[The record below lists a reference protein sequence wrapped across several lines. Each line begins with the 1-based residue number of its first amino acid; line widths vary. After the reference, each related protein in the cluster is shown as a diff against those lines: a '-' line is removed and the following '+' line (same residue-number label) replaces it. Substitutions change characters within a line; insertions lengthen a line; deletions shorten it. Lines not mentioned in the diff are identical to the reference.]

1 MLSAARAVPP
11 PRVARALPVDN
22 LTMRGYTVAAG
33 VADALARFV
42 LPERLGFGLVIA
54 PVMYRADW
62 AEGEWGRG
70 TLLPY
75 GMIEIA
81 PGARALHY
89 SELVFEGLKAYRVG
103 GDWPNL
109 FRPLDNCRRL
119 ARSAE
124 RLAMPVVPDTLFLEA
139 LDAVAGACHD
149 IVPRRSGQALYLRP
163 FLFGTESGYLLRNS
177 TTFSF
182 MVIANPVE
190 AYASGPLRVTIERS
204 DVRAAVGG
212 VGAAKAA
219 ANYAPSLRASSAAL
233 ARGYTVALWLDAREH
248 RLVQELSGMNLFAVV
263 DGALQTPVL
272 DGAILPGITRDSLLM
287 LARDLG
293 YRVEERPIAIDE
305 LLAQIADGRCS
316 ELFACGTAAIV
327 SPIGVLAEPDG
338 REHTPAHVDVVAAT
352 LRSSLLAVQERRAPD
367 RYGWTR
373 DVARLPAS

>member
-1 MLSAARAVPP
+1 
-11 PRVARALPVDN
+11 VD
-22 LTMRGYTVAAG
+22 RYTIAPG
-33 VADALARFV
+33 VADALASFV
-42 LPERLGFGLVIA
+42 LPERLGFGLVNA

-62 AEGEWGRG
+62 AEGEWSRG
-70 TLLPY
+70 VLLPY

-89 SELVFEGLKAYRVG
+89 SEVVFEGLKAYRVG
-103 GDWPNL
+103 TDWPNL

-124 RLAMPVVPDTLFLEA
+124 RLAMPAVPEALFLEA
-139 LDAVAGACHD
+139 IDAVAGACSG
-149 IVPRRSGQALYLRP
+149 IMPQRSGQALYLRP

-177 TTFSF
+177 VTFSF
-182 MVIANPVE
+182 MVIGNPVE
-190 AYASGPLRVTIERS
+190 AYASGPLRVTIERA

-219 ANYAPSLRASSAAL
+219 ANYAPSLRASTAAL

-248 RLVQELSGMNLFAVV
+248 RLVQELSGMNLFAVI
-263 DGALQTPVL
+263 GGELHTPAL
-272 DGAILPGITRDSLLM
+272 DGAILPGITRDSLLT

-327 SPIGVLAEPDG
+327 SPIGVLADLGG
-338 REHTPAHVDVVAAT
+338 REHVPARVDAVAAK
-352 LRSSLLAVQERRAPD
+352 LRAALLAIQERRAPD
-367 RYGWTR
+367 PYGWTR
-373 DVARLPAS
+373 DVSRPPAP